1 MKLKESK
8 MDILKHNRN
17 AWDAEVEK
25 GNEWT
30 KPVSSEEIEK
40 AKNGEWEIVLTPT
53 KPVPKDWYPQLLG
66 AKVLCLASGGGQ
78 QGPILAAAGAEVTVF
93 DNSTRQLAQDEMVAK
108 RDNLKIKTIQGDMRD
123 LSCFND
129 ESFDFIVHP
138 CSNHC
143 VDDILVV
150 WKEAYRVLK
159 KGGTMISGFT
169 NPILYLIDMELEE
182 KGILQ
187 IKNSL
192 PYSDLEQL
200 NEEYLQK
207 LIDNNEPVEFG
218 HTLEQLIG
226 GQIKAGFVIA
236 GFYEDDWGGKYPV
249 DKHSPSFIATRAIKN
264 LL

>member
-1 MKLKESK
+1 
-8 MDILKHNRN
+8 MDILKHNSN
-17 AWDAEVEK
+17 AWDSEVAK

-30 KPVSSEEIEK
+30 QPVTSEEIEK
-40 AKNGEWEIVLTPT
+40 ARKGDWKIILTPT
-53 KPVPKDWYPQLLG
+53 KPVPKNWYPDLKN

-78 QGPILAAAGAEVTVF
+78 QAPILAAAGADVTVF
-93 DNSTRQLAQDEMVAK
+93 DNSLKQLQQDIFVAE
-108 RDNLKIKTIQGDMRD
+108 RDNLKIATVQGDMRD
-123 LSCFND
+123 LSCFED

-143 VDDILVV
+143 VDNVIKV

-159 KGGTMISGFT
+159 KGGTMISGVT

-187 IKNSL
+187 IVRSL

-200 NEEYLQK
+200 EKDKLQK

-226 GQIKAGFVIA
+226 GQIEAGFVIT
-236 GFYEDDWGGKYPV
+236 GFYEDNWGGKYPM
-249 DKHSPSFIATRAIKN
+249 DKHSSSFIATKALKN
-264 LL
+264 

>member
-1 MKLKESK
+1 
-8 MDILKHNRN
+8 MDVLKHNRK

-30 KPVSSEEIEK
+30 KPVSSEEIERARK
-40 AKNGEWEIVLTPT
+40 GDWKIILTPI
-53 KPVPKDWYPQLLG
+53 KPVPKDWYPELKG

-78 QGPILAAAGAEVTVF
+78 QGPILAAAGAEVVVF
-93 DNSTRQLAQDEMVAK
+93 DNSPKQLEQDEMVAK
-108 RDNLKIKTIQGDMRD
+108 RDNLEIKTVQGDMRD
-123 LSCFND
+123 LSRFDD

-143 VDDILVV
+143 VDDVSVV

-159 KGGTMISGFT
+159 KGGSIISGFT
-169 NPILYLIDMELEE
+169 NPILYLLDMELEE

-187 IKNSL
+187 IKRSL

-200 NEEYLQK
+200 DEKALQK
-207 LIDNNEPVEFG
+207 LIDNNEPFEFG

-226 GQIKAGFVIA
+226 GQIEAGFVIA
-236 GFYEDDWGGKYPV
+236 GFYEDTWGGKYPI
-249 DKHSPSFIATRAIKN
+249 DRHAPSFIATRAVK
-264 LL
+264 L

>member
-1 MKLKESK
+1 
-8 MDILKHNRN
+8 MDILKHNRK
-17 AWDAEVEK
+17 AWDFQVEK

-40 AKNGEWEIVLTPT
+40 AKKGDWSIVLTPV
-53 KPVPKDWYPQLLG
+53 KPVPKNWYPELKN

-93 DNSTRQLAQDEMVAK
+93 DNSTRQLAQDEMVAQ

-123 LSCFND
+123 LSCFENG
-129 ESFDFIVHP
+129 SFDFIVHP

-143 VDDILVV
+143 VNDVETV
-150 WKEAYRVLK
+150 WKEVYRVLK

-169 NPILYLIDMELEE
+169 NPILYLIDMDLEE

-192 PYSDLEQL
+192 PYSDVEQL
-200 NEEYLQK
+200 DEKALKK
-207 LIDNNEPVEFG
+207 LIDSNEPLEFG

-226 GQIKAGFVIA
+226 GQIAAGFTIT
-236 GFYEDDWGGKYPV
+236 GFYEDTWGGKILM
-249 DKHSPSFIATRAIKN
+249 DKHSSSFIATKALKIK
-264 LL
+264 